1 MASRTRSTFAGISAS
16 PTMIGAVTTLIVIVA
31 VFLAYNANNGLPFV
45 PVYRVSVEVP
55 NAARLSN
62 NNEIRIGGTRVG
74 VVESIEAVRPDDSTS
89 SALAATDGPPPGTA
103 DGVVARLNL
112 KLDESAA
119 RLPKNSIFHVRY
131 QSAFGIKYLEIIRG
145 EGEAAPEGFTFNGL
159 DDGQVGG
166 DTERATLCYL
176 PGDPKFSTTPA
187 GRNGCFEPQTE
198 FDQIADTFDT
208 KTREAARTNL
218 TDFGQA
224 FTGRGTSLNDAI
236 NSLEP
241 LFEGLRPV
249 TRVLIQRDTQL
260 RRFFPEL
267 ADAAR
272 IIAPV
277 AAQQA
282 DLFTK
287 GAIAFAAISADP
299 QALQDTISESVL
311 TLETGIS
318 VLPRQTPFLRDLAT
332 LGRVLRPGVTDL
344 RATLPV
350 LNRAIDVGTPTLA
363 KLAPT
368 NKRLERVLRE
378 VNQLVSQPTTR
389 TALQRLGETFDSA
402 KPLVKWLVPAQTVC
416 NLFDYWTT
424 FLPNG
429 LSDRDQVGYTFRQS
443 LTAFPPGVDAPED
456 GLSAAQSNGL
466 TAKSSGGVF
475 EPFSV
480 PILNAHPYA
489 PTGQKNADCQWGQ
502 SGYELGA
509 LRVPGQAANNPANGV
524 SDLPGSVGPT
534 TLFYN
539 DDRQREFVDT
549 RNPNRAPETWKGIK

>member
-1 MASRTRSTFAGISAS
+1 MRGRSPLGTLAAS
-16 PTMIGAVTTLIVIVA
+16 PTMVGAVTTLIVIVA

-45 PVYRVSVEVP
+45 PVYRVSVEIP
-55 NAARLSN
+55 DAARLTN
-62 NNEIRIGGTRVG
+62 NNEVRIGGHRVG
-74 VVESIEAVRPDDSTS
+74 VVESIDAIQAPE
-89 SALAATDGPPPGTA
+89 GTQTA
-103 DGVVARLNL
+103 QASGDNAGAGETGGVVAKLNL
-112 KLDESAA
+112 KLDKSVEPI
-119 RLPKNSIFHVRY
+119 PKDSVFRVRY
-131 QSAFGIKYLEIIRG
+131 RSSFGLKYLEIVRG
-145 EGEAAPEGFTFNGL
+145 TGEPAPEGFTFDGI
-159 DDGQVGG
+159 DDPSVPGK
-166 DTERATLCYL
+166 TTCLL
-176 PGDPKFSTTPA
+176 PDNPNFAKDASA
-187 GRNGCFEPQTE
+187 QNGCFEPQTE

-402 KPLVKWLVPAQTVC
+402 KPLVKWVVPAQTVC

>member
-1 MASRTRSTFAGISAS
+1 MRGRSPLGTLAAS
-16 PTMIGAVTTLIVIVA
+16 PTMVGAVTTLIVIVA

-45 PVYRVSVEVP
+45 PVYRVSVEIP
-55 NAARLSN
+55 DAARLTN
-62 NNEIRIGGTRVG
+62 NNEVRIGGHRVG
-74 VVESIEAVRPDDSTS
+74 VVESIDAIQAPE
-89 SALAATDGPPPGTA
+89 GTQTA
-103 DGVVARLNL
+103 QASGDNAGAGETGGVVAKLNL
-112 KLDESAA
+112 KLDKSVEPI
-119 RLPKNSIFHVRY
+119 PKDSVFRVRY
-131 QSAFGIKYLEIIRG
+131 RSSFGLKYLEIVRG
-145 EGEAAPEGFTFNGL
+145 TGEPAPEGFTFDGI
-159 DDGQVGG
+159 DDPSVPGK
-166 DTERATLCYL
+166 TTCLL
-176 PGDPKFSTTPA
+176 PDNPNFAKDASA
-187 GRNGCFEPQTE
+187 QNGCFEPQTE

-402 KPLVKWLVPAQTVC
+402 KPLVKWVVPAQTVC

-509 LRVPGQAANNPANGV
+509 LRVPGQAANNPADGV

>member
-1 MASRTRSTFAGISAS
+1 MV
-16 PTMIGAVTTLIVIVA
+16 GAVTTLIVIVA

-45 PVYRVSVEVP
+45 PVYRVSVEIP
-55 NAARLSN
+55 DAARLTN
-62 NNEIRIGGTRVG
+62 NNEVRIGGHRVG
-74 VVESIEAVRPDDSTS
+74 VVESIDAIQAPE
-89 SALAATDGPPPGTA
+89 GTQTA
-103 DGVVARLNL
+103 QASGDNAGAGETGGVVAKLNL
-112 KLDESAA
+112 KLDKSVEPI
-119 RLPKNSIFHVRY
+119 PKDSVFRVRY
-131 QSAFGIKYLEIIRG
+131 RSSFGLKYLEIVRG
-145 EGEAAPEGFTFNGL
+145 TGEPAPEGFTFDGI
-159 DDGQVGG
+159 DDPSVPGK
-166 DTERATLCYL
+166 TTCLL
-176 PGDPKFSTTPA
+176 PDNPNFAKDASA
-187 GRNGCFEPQTE
+187 QNGCFEPQTE

-402 KPLVKWLVPAQTVC
+402 KPLVKWVVPAQTVC

>member
-1 MASRTRSTFAGISAS
+1 MRGRSPLGTLAAS
-16 PTMIGAVTTLIVIVA
+16 PTMVGAVTTLIVIVA

-45 PVYRVSVEVP
+45 PVYRVSVEIP
-55 NAARLSN
+55 DAARLTN
-62 NNEIRIGGTRVG
+62 NNEVRIGGHRVG
-74 VVESIEAVRPDDSTS
+74 VVESIDAIQAPE
-89 SALAATDGPPPGTA
+89 GTQTA
-103 DGVVARLNL
+103 QASGDNAGAGETGGVVAKLNL
-112 KLDESAA
+112 KLDKSIEPI
-119 RLPKNSIFHVRY
+119 PKDSVFRVRY
-131 QSAFGIKYLEIIRG
+131 RSSFGLKYLEIVRG
-145 EGEAAPEGFTFNGL
+145 TGEPAPEGFTFDGI
-159 DDGQVGG
+159 DDPSVPGK
-166 DTERATLCYL
+166 TTCLL
-176 PGDPKFSTTPA
+176 PDNPNFAKDASA
-187 GRNGCFEPQTE
+187 QNGCFEPQTE

>member
-1 MASRTRSTFAGISAS
+1 MRGRSPLGTLAAS
-16 PTMIGAVTTLIVIVA
+16 PTMVGAVTTLIVIVA

-45 PVYRVSVEVP
+45 PVYRVSVEIP
-55 NAARLSN
+55 NAARLTN
-62 NNEIRIGGTRVG
+62 NNEVRIGGHRVG
-74 VVESIEAVRPDDSTS
+74 VVESIDAIQAPE
-89 SALAATDGPPPGTA
+89 GTQTA
-103 DGVVARLNL
+103 QASGDNAGASETGGVVAKLNL
-112 KLDESAA
+112 KLDKSVEPI
-119 RLPKNSIFHVRY
+119 PKDSVFRVRY
-131 QSAFGIKYLEIIRG
+131 RSSFGLKYLEIVRG
-145 EGEAAPEGFTFNGL
+145 TGDPAPEGFTFDGI
-159 DDGQVGG
+159 DDSSVPGK
-166 DTERATLCYL
+166 TTCLL
-176 PGDPKFSTTPA
+176 PDNPNFAKEASA
-187 GRNGCFEPQTE
+187 QNGCFEPQTE

-224 FTGRGTSLNDAI
+224 FAGRGTSLNDAI

-402 KPLVKWLVPAQTVC
+402 KPLVKWVVPAQTVC

-456 GLSAAQSNGL
+456 GLSAVQSNGL
-466 TAKSSGGVF
+466 TAESSGGVF

>member
-1 MASRTRSTFAGISAS
+1 MRGRSPLGTLAAS
-16 PTMIGAVTTLIVIVA
+16 PTMVGAVTTLIVIVA

-45 PVYRVSVEVP
+45 PVYRVSVEIP
-55 NAARLSN
+55 NAARLTN
-62 NNEIRIGGTRVG
+62 NNEVRIGGHRVG
-74 VVESIEAVRPDDSTS
+74 VVESIDAIQAPEGTQTAQASGDN
-89 SALAATDGPPPGTA
+89 AGATETG
-103 DGVVARLNL
+103 GVVAKLNL
-112 KLDESAA
+112 KLDKSVEPI
-119 RLPKNSIFHVRY
+119 PKDSVFRVRY
-131 QSAFGIKYLEIIRG
+131 RSSFGLKYLEIVRG
-145 EGEAAPEGFTFNGL
+145 TGDPAPEGFTFDGI
-159 DDGQVGG
+159 DDPSAPGK
-166 DTERATLCYL
+166 TTCLL
-176 PGDPKFSTTPA
+176 PDNPNFAKEASA
-187 GRNGCFEPQTE
+187 QNGCFEPQTE

-224 FTGRGTSLNDAI
+224 FAGRGTSLNDAI

-249 TRVLIQRDTQL
+249 TRVLVEPDTQL

-287 GAIAFAAISADP
+287 GAIAFAAISSDP
-299 QALQDTISESVL
+299 QALQDTISESAL
-311 TLETGIS
+311 TLQTGIA

-363 KLAPT
+363 SLAPT

-402 KPLVKWLVPAQTVC
+402 KPLAKWVVPAQTVC
-416 NLFDYWTT
+416 NLWNYWFT
-424 FLPNG
+424 FIANG

-443 LTAFPPGVDAPED
+443 LTLFPLGVDAPLD
-456 GLSAAQSNGL
+456 GLSGAQGNGK
-466 TAKSSGGVF
+466 TAESSGGVF
-475 EPFSV
+475 EPYSV

-502 SGYELGA
+502 SGYEFGA

-524 SDLPGSVGPT
+524 SDLPGSRGPT

-539 DDRQREFVDT
+539 DQLQREFVDT

>member
-1 MASRTRSTFAGISAS
+1 MRGRSPLGTLAAS
-16 PTMIGAVTTLIVIVA
+16 PTMVGAVTTLIVIVA

-45 PVYRVSVEVP
+45 PVYRVSVEIP
-55 NAARLSN
+55 DAARLTN
-62 NNEIRIGGTRVG
+62 NNEVRIGGHRVG
-74 VVESIEAVRPDDSTS
+74 VVESIDAIQAPE
-89 SALAATDGPPPGTA
+89 GTQTA
-103 DGVVARLNL
+103 QASGDNAGAGETGGVVAKLNL
-112 KLDESAA
+112 KLDKSVEPI
-119 RLPKNSIFHVRY
+119 PKDSVFRVRY
-131 QSAFGIKYLEIIRG
+131 RSSFGLKYLEIVRG
-145 EGEAAPEGFTFNGL
+145 TGEPAPEGFTFDGI
-159 DDGQVGG
+159 DDPSVPGK
-166 DTERATLCYL
+166 TTCLL
-176 PGDPKFSTTPA
+176 PDNPNFAKDASA
-187 GRNGCFEPQTE
+187 QNGCFEPQTE

>member
-1 MASRTRSTFAGISAS
+1 MRGRSPLGTLAAS
-16 PTMIGAVTTLIVIVA
+16 PTMVGAVTTLIVIVA

-45 PVYRVSVEVP
+45 PVYRVSVEIP
-55 NAARLSN
+55 NASRLTN
-62 NNEIRIGGTRVG
+62 NNEVRIGGHRVG
-74 VVESIEAVRPDDSTS
+74 VVESIDAIQAPE
-89 SALAATDGPPPGTA
+89 GTQTA
-103 DGVVARLNL
+103 QASGDNAGANETGGVVAKLNL
-112 KLDESAA
+112 KLDKSVEPI
-119 RLPKNSIFHVRY
+119 PKDSVFRVRY
-131 QSAFGIKYLEIIRG
+131 RSSFGLKYLEIVRG
-145 EGEAAPEGFTFNGL
+145 TGDPAPEGFTFDGI
-159 DDGQVGG
+159 DDPSVPGK
-166 DTERATLCYL
+166 TTCLL
-176 PGDPKFSTTPA
+176 PDNPKFAKQASA
-187 GRNGCFEPQTE
+187 QNGCFEPQTE

-218 TDFGQA
+218 TDFGQGFA
-224 FTGRGTSLNDAI
+224 GRGTSLNDAI

-241 LFEGLRPV
+241 LFQGLRPV
-249 TRVLIQRDTQL
+249 TRVLIERDTQL

-272 IIAPV
+272 IVAPV
-277 AAQQA
+277 AVQQA

-311 TLETGIS
+311 TLQTGIS

-402 KPLVKWLVPAQTVC
+402 KPLVKWVVPAQTVC

-443 LTAFPPGVDAPED
+443 LTQFPFGVDAPED
-456 GLSAAQSNGL
+456 GLSAVQSNGL
-466 TAKSSGGVF
+466 TAKSSGGTF

-509 LRVPGQAANNPANGV
+509 LRVPGQAASNPANGV

>member
-1 MASRTRSTFAGISAS
+1 MRGRSPLGTLAAS
-16 PTMIGAVTTLIVIVA
+16 PTMVGAVTTLIVIVA

-45 PVYRVSVEVP
+45 PVYRVSVEIP
-55 NAARLSN
+55 NAARLTN
-62 NNEIRIGGTRVG
+62 NNEVRIGGHRVG
-74 VVESIEAVRPDDSTS
+74 VVESIDAIQAPE
-89 SALAATDGPPPGTA
+89 GTQTA
-103 DGVVARLNL
+103 QASGDNAGASETGGVVAKLNL
-112 KLDESAA
+112 KLDKSVEPI
-119 RLPKNSIFHVRY
+119 PKDSVFRVRY
-131 QSAFGIKYLEIIRG
+131 RSSFGLKYLEIVRG
-145 EGEAAPEGFTFNGL
+145 TGDPAPEGFTFDGI
-159 DDGQVGG
+159 DDSSVPGK
-166 DTERATLCYL
+166 TTCLL
-176 PGDPKFSTTPA
+176 PDNPNFAKEASA
-187 GRNGCFEPQTE
+187 QNGCFEPQTE

-224 FTGRGTSLNDAI
+224 FAGRGTSLNDAI

-260 RRFFPEL
+260 RRFFPEV

-402 KPLVKWLVPAQTVC
+402 KPLVKWVVPAQTVC

-466 TAKSSGGVF
+466 TAESSGGVF